1 MLRSLGLDALTEA
14 VYKEMLKA
22 PTSGTAAIA
31 QRLGRPEAEVRS
43 AMDELARLLLV
54 RPSWQEPGELRP
66 VEPEAGLRSLLD
78 RREAELQRR
87 LEEVEYG
94 RRELAQVV
102 ADYADLTN
110 TRQHPDSEV
119 LTGIDAVRL
128 RIESLASGCTEE
140 VTGFVP
146 SGAMS
151 PANIEA
157 SRPLDTSVLS
167 RGVRMRSI
175 YLESIKNDN
184 DTMAYARRLTE
195 QGAQVRVAPT
205 LPPRMVIYDRATAI
219 VPVDPE
225 ESRKGALVLRG
236 HGVVS
241 ALCELFERVWQ
252 SSQPAVDTPAT
263 AGPGLSPRSQA
274 IVVLLAKGY
283 TDEMIARRLDVSVRT
298 VRRETADL
306 AAQLGARTKFQAG
319 MMALLQGWVDPGL
332 VG

>member
-1 MLRSLGLDALTEA
+1 MTEA

-22 PTSGTAAIA
+22 PTSGVAAIA
-31 QRLGRPEAEVRS
+31 QRLGRPETEVRT

-54 RPSWQEPGELRP
+54 RPSWQEPGQLRP

-87 LEEVEYG
+87 LEDIEHG

-102 ADYADLTN
+102 ADYADLSR

-119 LTGIDAVRL
+119 LTGIDAIRL
-128 RIESLASGCTEE
+128 RIEALAAGCTEE
-140 VTGFVP
+140 VMGFVP

-157 SRPLDTSVLS
+157 SRPLDTAVLG

-184 DTMAYARRLTE
+184 DTVAYARRLTE

-252 SSQPAVDTPAT
+252 SSQPVAEAPPA
-263 AGPGLSPRSQA
+263 AGPGLSPRCQA
-274 IVVLLAKGY
+274 IVVLLAKGF